1 MGRLNLGKG
10 KVFQLSSEKDSE
22 IEAMTEQAEKDI
34 AELKEIRVNFRWDK
48 EHLAVVKRAAEVIGV
63 PYQVYIK
70 DSLFRHAV
78 EDIERNEKHL
88 RKRI

>member
-1 MGRLNLGKG
+1 
-10 KVFQLSSEKDSE
+10 
-22 IEAMTEQAEKDI
+22 
-34 AELKEIRVNFRWDK
+34 
-48 EHLAVVKRAAEVIGV
+48 VIGV